1 MNSNQ
6 EKFLVIKKIGISTA
20 VISLLGWQLG
30 LQAKNPPPFQVAV
43 DFPSAPDRGA
53 PSRTGDGGTRSASAC
68 IAPNAGK
75 ITAIVPNNNV
85 ATTIATNPSIFVYIP
100 VNRARSGEINISD
113 TEGNDVYSSKFA
125 INNESSIIRID
136 LPDILKPGRMYD
148 WQVVLNCTGDLNVID
163 LASNPSVQGKIE
175 TVQVSDDVQT
185 KLATAQ
191 ATPLEVAKIYAQ
203 AGVWQETLKTLA
215 DLRQQ
220 YPKEWAELL
229 QSVDLGSLSQENISN
244 CCKVNQ

>member
-6 EKFLVIKKIGISTA
+6 EKLLVIKKIGISTA

-30 LQAKNPPPFQVAV
+30 LQAKNPPAFQVAV

-53 PSRTGDGGTRSASAC
+53 PSRTGDGGTRSATAC

-75 ITAIVPNNNV
+75 ITAVVPDNNV
-85 ATTIATNPSIFVYIP
+85 TTTVATNPSIFVYIP
-100 VNRARSGEINISD
+100 ANRAKSGEISLSD
-113 TEGNDVYSSKFA
+113 AAGNDVYSSKFTV
-125 INNESSIIRID
+125 NNESGIIRID
-136 LPDILKPGRMYD
+136 LPDILKSGQMYD
-148 WQVVLNCTGDLNVID
+148 WQVVLNCTGDLNIID

-175 TVQVSDDVQT
+175 TVSVSDDLQT
-185 KLATAQ
+185 KLTTAQ
-191 ATPLEVAKIYAQ
+191 ATPLELARVYAE

-215 DLRQQ
+215 DLRDQ

-229 QSVDLGSLSQENISN
+229 QSVGLGSLAQENISN
-244 CCKVNQ
+244 CCQVNQ

>member
-6 EKFLVIKKIGISTA
+6 EKLLVIKKIGISTA

-53 PSRTGDGGTRSASAC
+53 PSRTGDGGTRSATVC

-75 ITAIVPNNNV
+75 ITAVVPNNNV
-85 ATTIATNPSIFVYIP
+85 ATTVATNPSIFVYMP
-100 VNRARSGEINISD
+100 ENKAKSAEITISD
-113 TEGNDVYSSKFA
+113 AEGNDVYSSKLA
-125 INNESSIIRID
+125 INNDSGIIRID
-136 LPDILKPGRMYD
+136 LPDILKSGRIYD
-148 WQVVLNCTGDLNVID
+148 WQVVLNCTNDINIID
-163 LASNPSVQGKIE
+163 LGSNPSVQGKIE
-175 TVQVSDDVQT
+175 TLQVSNDLQT
-185 KLATAQ
+185 QLATAQ
-191 ATPLEVAKIYAQ
+191 ANSLELAKIYAK

-215 DLRQQ
+215 DLRNQ

-229 QSVDLGSLSQENISN
+229 QSVGLDALSQENISN
-244 CCKVNQ
+244 CCQVSQ